1 MNATEHP
8 LAAAYLGAV
17 AREAAAL
24 PPERRAELLADLR
37 EHIEVSGA
45 ESDEEVRAVLDR
57 LGEARTVAAS
67 ALAEEPAAAR
77 PAEDGARGRV
87 RLTLGLLAFAGLLV
101 LLHPLLG
108 TIALFAGLALLWNSP
123 LWSSRQ
129 KLTGTVTAAAPPV
142 VLVVGGLLGAGSRIG
157 PFELLVIAGLTVGV
171 PFAGVTALRRAIRR

>member
-24 PPERRAELLADLR
+24 PPERRAELIADLR

-45 ESDEEVRAVLDR
+45 EGDEEVRAVLDR
-57 LGEARTVAAS
+57 LGDARTVAAS
-67 ALAEEPAAAR
+67 ALAEEPAAR
-77 PAEDGARGRV
+77 REEDGARGGV
-87 RLTLGLLAFAGLLV
+87 RLTLGLLTFSGLLV

-129 KLTGTVTAAAPPV
+129 KLTGTVTAGAPPV

-157 PFELLVIAGLTVGV
+157 PLELLVIAGLTVGV
-171 PFAGVTALRRAIRR
+171 PFAGATALRRAIRR